1 MEVLAAGM
9 VRYTR
14 EELEALRGAPSSEAQ
29 ALRWGEALAALAA
42 AGFSGDYDG
51 LLAPTDEPASRRG
64 RRASGGG
71 RKAAAPPF
79 SGTALLLLLAGRPS
93 SFLGLVVQ

>member
-42 AGFSGDYDG
+42 AGFSGDYEG
-51 LLAPTDEPASRRG
+51 LLASDEPVNRRG

-71 RKAAAPPF
+71 RKAAAAPQF
-79 SGTALLLLLAGRPS
+79 SGTALFLLLAGRPS